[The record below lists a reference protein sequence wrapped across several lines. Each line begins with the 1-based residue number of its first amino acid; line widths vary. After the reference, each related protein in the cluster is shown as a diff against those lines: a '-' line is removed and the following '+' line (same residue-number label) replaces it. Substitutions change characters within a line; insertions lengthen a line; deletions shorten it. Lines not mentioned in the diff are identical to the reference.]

1 MMSIFIFSLAITF
14 VDTFIHPNYFIKIFI
29 KMILFLSIPMLF
41 FVKNKQD
48 FEIFKK
54 LFKFKKEKIL
64 KTFLMG
70 FSVYIVILGCYFLTK
85 NIIDFS
91 NVTTSLTNGMGITKQ
106 NFLYVSLYIS
116 ILNSF
121 LEEFFFRGYG
131 FITLKQYISRKNAY
145 IFSSFMFALY
155 HIGMLKDMFSLNAL
169 IILLFGLIICGCIFD
184 YLNEIRNNI
193 YSSWIVHMFANFG
206 INTIGFILFNII

>member
-1 MMSIFIFSLAITF
+1 
-14 VDTFIHPNYFIKIFI
+14 
-29 KMILFLSIPMLF
+29 
-41 FVKNKQD
+41 
-48 FEIFKK
+48 
-54 LFKFKKEKIL
+54 
-64 KTFLMG
+64 MG